1 MMPCQIMLSEVHTA
15 HIVLCS
21 KRRIAFRILRANYLV
36 IKENI
41 PNFWPLKLS

>member
-15 HIVLCS
+15 AHIVRCVLYVGY
-21 KRRIAFRILRANYLV
+21 IEFQILRANYLV

-41 PNFWPLKLS
+41 LPTFGH